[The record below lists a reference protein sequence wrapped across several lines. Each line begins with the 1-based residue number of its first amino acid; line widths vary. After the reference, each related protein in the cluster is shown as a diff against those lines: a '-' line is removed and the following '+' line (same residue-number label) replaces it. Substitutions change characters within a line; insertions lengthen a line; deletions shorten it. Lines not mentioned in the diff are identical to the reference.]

1 MLNLKKIWLKLKEKV
16 PTNIY
21 KIYLYNMELYKS
33 NFDVFK
39 TKSGHIIF
47 RSSRKN
53 QNIFETPRGFSKNIS
68 IITPDNNFT
77 LKLEKV
83 SLKINKIFF
92 RFKPS
97 NIQLPNKLS
106 NTSLN
111 IIPEKK
117 NIPPKKNKKII
128 ETKENIP
135 EKPIEINTNSTPITK
150 YRSFPRFSNPYI
162 YTNVESGY
170 SAKSFPYVYVKR
182 YKYGPQ
188 GDKFQT
194 TPQVAPA

>member
-1 MLNLKKIWLKLKEKV
+1 
-16 PTNIY
+16 
-21 KIYLYNMELYKS
+21 MELYKS

-47 RSSRKN
+47 RSNRKN